1 MQLSG
6 LIHADLVGAL
16 AGLRHTDLFAIS
28 DSGLP
33 VQPGVPVI
41 DLGVV
46 YGLPGFVSV
55 LRPVLATVDVEA
67 AWVSKDIESQNPD
80 ILRVL
85 EEHVSP
91 ERLDHEDFKS
101 RVEGCRFVV
110 RTGEATPY
118 ANVILRSGV
127 PW

>member
-6 LIHADLVGAL
+6 LIHAELVGAL

-33 VQPGVPVI
+33 VQPGVRVI

-46 YGLPGFVSV
+46 YGLPGFASV
-55 LRPVLATVDVEA
+55 LGPVLDTVEVEA
-67 AWVSKDIESQNPD
+67 AWVSRDIESKNPD
-80 ILRVL
+80 IHQVL
-85 EEHVSP
+85 NERVSP
-91 ERLDHEDFKS
+91 ELLDHDAFKG
-101 RVEGCRFVV
+101 RIAECRFVV